1 MALPTFAIVLFAII
15 LVALVTLLFY
25 ILFRGKPGIS
35 IPETDDENDELVYD
49 EVTGKH
55 VSVEELVNEYQLD
68 YLDDEKVE
76 QVYSNLPK
84 EIKSRISLKDVEAIL
99 EFHYRITASEE
110 PLEEEIKL
118 EMINDIFKRK
128 GKPIDNEIITA
139 VLKLV

>member
-25 ILFRGKPGIS
+25 ILFRGKPEITIS
-35 IPETDDENDELVYD
+35 ETNDENDELVYD

-76 QVYSNLPK
+76 QVYSSLPK
-84 EIKSRISLKDVEAIL
+84 EIKSRISLKDVEAML
-99 EFHYRITASEE
+99 EFHYRIAASEE
-110 PLEEEIKL
+110 VLEEEIKL

-128 GKPIDNEIITA
+128 GKPVDNEIIAA